1 MSARALFLP
10 LALLLLLGAGPALA
24 EGEGSGGA
32 PAPPRVRPG
41 DGVTA
46 LVGGDVYTVS
56 GPVYRRGTVL
66 VRDGKVWKA
75 GVDLALPEG
84 ARVIDVAGKRVLP
97 GFVAADADSL
107 GLVQGGARPG
117 SKYADCLD
125 PYSRINEIALG
136 CGLTALHNTA
146 GNRGFWTSQSAVIR
160 PAAGDA
166 ARMVLKENAAIWV
179 NWARGTAS
187 DRMQFE
193 ELLRSGA
200 KNLKDAEEARRAGR
214 EPPRFGGPAEIVA
227 ALRREI
233 PVRVPASR
241 KEEILE
247 ALRLAETYG
256 VRMVIENATEA
267 WLVAEPLARF
277 GATAVVT
284 PRNKSRDYRLVE
296 PNGGN
301 IGVAGILEKAG
312 ARFCLQPPGGPG
324 MIGGGMTMGG
334 LAGRDLMNLPI
345 EGCFAIRGG
354 ASEGETLRS
363 MTLGAA
369 EALGVADRIGSIDP
383 GKDADLIVLDGD
395 PFHYR
400 TMVDLAMIEGKVL
413 YERSKSNL
421 FKDLPGR

>member
-1 MSARALFLP
+1 MSRRALCA
-10 LALLLLLGAGPALA
+10 LALLLAGAPALA
-24 EGEGSGGA
+24 EGEAAGGA

-46 LVGGDVYTVS
+46 LAGGDVYTVS

-66 VRDGKVWKA
+66 IRDGKVWKA
-75 GVDLALPEG
+75 GVDLAVPEG

-97 GFVAADADSL
+97 GFVASDAEAI
-107 GLVQGGARPG
+107 GLVAGGVRPN
-117 SKYADCLD
+117 SQYRDCID
-125 PYSRINEIALG
+125 PYSRLNEVALG
-136 CGLTALHNTA
+136 SGLTALYNTS
-146 GNRGFWTSQSAVIR
+146 GNRGFWTSQTAVLR

-166 ARMVLKENAAIWV
+166 SRMVLKEPAAVWV
-179 NWARGTAS
+179 NWVRGPATE
-187 DRMQFE
+187 RMQFE
-193 ELLRSGA
+193 ELLRNGERY
-200 KNLKDAEEARRAGR
+200 LKELDEAQRGKR
-214 EPPRFGGPAEIVA
+214 EAPRLAVPVEILS
-227 ALRREI
+227 ALKREI

-241 KEEILE
+241 KEEILD
-247 ALRLAETYG
+247 ALRLAENHG
-256 VRMVIENATEA
+256 VRMVIEDATEA
-267 WLVAEPLARF
+267 WLVAEPLAHF

-284 PRNKSRDYRLVE
+284 PRDRGHDFRVVE

-324 MIGGGMTMGG
+324 EVGGGLRMGG

-354 ASEGETLRS
+354 ASEAETLRS

-400 TMVDLAMIEGKVL
+400 TVVDMALIEGKVL

-421 FKDLPGR
+421 FKGLPGR